1 MAAGIYDRPKLSVL
15 QERPFGNR
23 YAGTDLTVASTACL
37 PWGNPTGK

>member
-1 MAAGIYDRPKLSVL
+1 MAADIYDRPKLSLL

-23 YAGTDLTVASTACL
+23 CAGTAQTVASTAFS